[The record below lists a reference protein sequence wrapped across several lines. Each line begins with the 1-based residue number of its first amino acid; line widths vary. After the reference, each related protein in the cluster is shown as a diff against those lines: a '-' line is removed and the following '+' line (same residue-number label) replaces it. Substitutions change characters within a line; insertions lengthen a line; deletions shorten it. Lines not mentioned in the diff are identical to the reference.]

1 MQLPKEKYLYPN
13 RPDAN
18 AKGLGRKLLNRI
30 TLEFWDS
37 WVKTCHEYN
46 IDPERDWLRQRNYLY
61 DLFYNGRG
69 YSRTRPVKNDNR
81 KNNGRKPRANQI

>member
-1 MQLPKEKYLYPN
+1 MQLPKGEYLYPN

-18 AKGLGRKLLNRI
+18 VIRKNRTVLNRL

-37 WVKTCHEYN
+37 WIETCIKHD
-46 IDPERDWLRQRNYLY
+46 IDPEAEWKRQRNYLY

-69 YSRTRPVKNDNR
+69 YERKRPVKNDNR